1 MTDPLPLI
9 KGTLDLLLLKALSTE
24 PKHGYGLAVW
34 LEQNSQS
41 EIVADD
47 SAIYQALRRLE
58 GKRFVTADWALTE
71 NKRRARYYTLTARGR
86 EHLVQQAQTWLR
98 YTKWVTT
105 LLEAEGGLPTL
116 TVAEA
121 T

>member
-1 MTDPLPLI
+1 MTDTIPLI
-9 KGTLDLLLLKALSTE
+9 KGTLDLLLLKALSVE
-24 PKHGYGLAVW
+24 PTHGYGLAVW

-58 GKRFVTADWALTE
+58 GRRYVTADWALTE

-86 EHLVQQAQTWLR
+86 EHLVQSTETWLR
-98 YTKWVTT
+98 YTRWVTT
-105 LLEAEGGLPTL
+105 LLEADGGLPKL
-116 TVAEA
+116 APEA
-121 T
+121 G